1 MASTKI
7 INVLKDD
14 KFEEIL
20 DLFKETSA
28 KEVIFVLPKRS
39 KAFTSEEHFI
49 ILANEASKSEKK
61 ISVLCSNP
69 DVNKIAK
76 KYKFDVL
83 LAKGPSKTSFVTERE
98 EPMISEL
105 PYVKPQDEPEPEED
119 ADEDEDE
126 EEQLPARPRGGLEGI
141 VRGRSGTRL
150 NVSPKKDKPVR
161 LDVRKRS
168 PHRSV
173 EEIENVWDALPD
185 REEEDKNIWADY
197 RVPWPAKARPGDHS
211 EMGLRSRRPAGSR
224 KPLFRFEF
232 RNLSKKSV
240 IALGGVSVLLL
251 GTIIFVSTG
260 SAKIEIVPQKQPLET
275 ELKVSASDRFS
286 LVDQNLNKI
295 PGQLFSVDKVV
306 SQTFPA
312 TGEKD
317 VAQKARGKMK
327 IYNAYG
333 TTPQVLI
340 ATTRFEKDGL
350 IFRTLTTVTV
360 PGTKVA
366 NGEITPGAV
375 DVEVVADKAG
385 ETYNIS
391 SGKFVIPAFNERA
404 DAGRYEKIY
413 GETTEPMKGGM
424 VGQAKVVTENDYNQ
438 AKETLQ
444 AQLQK
449 DIDEGLKLQTA
460 GLKTIDKLSVKIGQP
475 ESSAKIDEAADSFTM
490 SLKGSLKTIGFN
502 QPDLDGLVKQHV
514 EKTRNLDVVTDKLQL
529 SYRSINFRDAENLLE
544 FTVAIS
550 GNAYAKI
557 DTGKIKQ
564 EMAGKDENEIKSYL
578 RGVAGVESARVLLS
592 PFWVKSIPNKPEKT
606 LINIIY

>member
-7 INVLKDD
+7 INVLRDD

-28 KEVIFVLPKRS
+28 KEVIFVLPKKS
-39 KAFTSEEHFI
+39 KAFISEEHFI
-49 ILANEASKSEKK
+49 ILANEASKTGKK

-69 DVNKIAK
+69 DVNKMAK

-98 EPMISEL
+98 EPEIEE
-105 PYVKPQDEPEPEED
+105 PQYAPPQDEPEPEEEAAVD
-119 ADEDEDE
+119 VEEEDDE

-141 VRGRSGTRL
+141 VRGRTGTHL
-150 NVSPKKDKPVR
+150 NVSPRKDRPVR
-161 LDVRKRS
+161 LDVRRTPQRS
-168 PHRSV
+168 S
-173 EEIENVWDALPD
+173 EDIQNVWETLPGGNN
-185 REEEDKNIWADY
+185 KSIWADL
-197 RVPWPAKARPGDHS
+197 
-211 EMGLRSRRPAGSR
+211 GLRSRRTREQR

-232 RNLSKKSV
+232 RNLSKRSV
-240 IALGGVSVLLL
+240 IVLGGVSVLLL
-251 GTIIFVSTG
+251 GTIIYVTTG
-260 SAKIEIVPQKQPLET
+260 SAKIEIIPQKQPLET
-275 ELKVSASDRFS
+275 ELKVSASDKFS
-286 LVDQNLNKI
+286 LVDKNLNKL
-295 PGQLFSVDKVV
+295 PGQLFSIDKVV
-306 SQTFPA
+306 SQTFPV

-366 NGEITPGAV
+366 NGEITPGTI

-391 SGKFVIPAFNERA
+391 AGKFVIPAFNERA

-413 GETTEPMKGGM
+413 GQTTEATKGGLS
-424 VGQAKVVTENDYNQ
+424 GRAKVVTDSDYNK

-444 AQLQK
+444 AQLEK
-449 DIDEGLKLQTA
+449 DIDDGLKLQTA
-460 GLKTIDKLSVKIGQP
+460 GLKIIDKLSVKIGQP

-490 SLKGSLKTIGFN
+490 SLKGSLKTIGFK
-502 QPDLDGLVKQHV
+502 QPDLDGLVKQHI
-514 EKTRNLDVVTDKLQL
+514 EKTKNLDVIPDKLQL
-529 SYRSINFRDAENLLE
+529 SYKSINFKDAENLLE

-564 EMAGKDENEIKSYL
+564 EMAGKDEDEIKSYL
-578 RGVAGVESARVLLS
+578 RGVAGVESAKATLK
-592 PFWVKSIPNKPEKT
+592 PFWVKSIPGNPEKT
-606 LINIIY
+606 TININY

>member
-168 PHRSV
+168 HHRSV

-185 REEEDKNIWADY
+185 REEEDKNIWADL
-197 RVPWPAKARPGDHS
+197 
-211 EMGLRSRRPAGSR
+211 GLRSRRPAGSR

-240 IALGGVSVLLL
+240 IAMGGVSVLLL
-251 GTIIFVSTG
+251 GTIIYVTTG
-260 SAKIEIVPQKQPLET
+260 SAKIEIIPQKQPLET
-275 ELKVSASDRFS
+275 ELKVSASDKFS
-286 LVDQNLNKI
+286 LVDKNLNKL
-295 PGQLFSVDKVV
+295 PGQLFSIDKVV
-306 SQTFPA
+306 SQTFPV

-366 NGEITPGAV
+366 NGEITPGTV

-424 VGQAKVVTENDYNQ
+424 IGQAKVVTENDYNQ

-592 PFWVKSIPNKPEKT
+592 PFWVKSILNKPEKT

>member
-49 ILANEASKSEKK
+49 ILANEALKSEKK

-69 DVNKIAK
+69 DVNKMAK
-76 KYKFDVL
+76 KYRFDVL
-83 LAKGPSKTSFVTERE
+83 LAKGPSKTSFVTEKE

-105 PYVKPQDEPEPEED
+105 PYAKQQDEPEPKED
-119 ADEDEDE
+119 DDENE
-126 EEQLPARPRGGLEGI
+126 EEEEELPPTRPRGGLEGI
-141 VRGRSGTRL
+141 VRGRSGTHL

-161 LDVRKRS
+161 LDVRKKS

-185 REEEDKNIWADY
+185 REEDDKNIWADL
-197 RVPWPAKARPGDHS
+197 
-211 EMGLRSRRPAGSR
+211 GLRSKKSYRQG

-240 IALGGVSVLLL
+240 IVLGGVSVLLL
-251 GTIIFVSTG
+251 GAIIFVSTG

-275 ELKVSASDRFS
+275 ELKVSASDKFS

-366 NGEITPGAV
+366 NGEITPGTV

-424 VGQAKVVTENDYNQ
+424 IGQAKVVTENDYNQ

-529 SYRSINFRDAENLLE
+529 SYKSINFKDAENLLE

-557 DTGKIKQ
+557 DTSKIKQ

-578 RGVAGVESARVLLS
+578 RGVAGVESAKVILS

-606 LINIIY
+606 TINLLY

>member
-185 REEEDKNIWADY
+185 REEEEDKNIWADL
-197 RVPWPAKARPGDHS
+197 
-211 EMGLRSRRPAGSR
+211 GLRSKKSYRQG

-240 IALGGVSVLLL
+240 IVLGGVSVLLL
-251 GTIIFVSTG
+251 GAIIFVSTG

-275 ELKVSASDRFS
+275 ELKVSASDKFS

-366 NGEITPGAV
+366 NGEITPGTV
-375 DVEVVADKAG
+375 TVEVVADKAG

-490 SLKGSLKTIGFN
+490 SLKGSLKTVGFN

-529 SYRSINFRDAENLLE
+529 SYKSINFKDAENLLE

>member
-28 KEVIFVLPKRS
+28 KEVIFVLPKKS

-49 ILANEASKSEKK
+49 ILANEALKSEKK

-69 DVNKIAK
+69 DVNKMAR
-76 KYKFDVL
+76 KYRFDVL
-83 LAKGPSKTSFVTERE
+83 MPKGQERVFVAPVTDRVPQEWAMPHSENHRKDKEEIE
-98 EPMISEL
+98 EPQ
-105 PYVKPQDEPEPEED
+105 YDEPAEEPEE
-119 ADEDEDE
+119 EVEQ
-126 EEQLPARPRGGLEGI
+126 EEQLPTRPRGGLEGI
-141 VRGRSGTRL
+141 VRGRSGTHL
-150 NVSPKKDKPVR
+150 SVSPRKDRPVR
-161 LDVRKRS
+161 LDVRKKS
-168 PHRSV
+168 PRQSV

-185 REEEDKNIWADY
+185 REEDDKSIWADL
-197 RVPWPAKARPGDHS
+197 
-211 EMGLRSRRPAGSR
+211 GLRSRRPAEPR
-224 KPLFRFEF
+224 KPFFRFEF

-240 IALGGVSVLLL
+240 IILGGVSLLLL
-251 GTIIFVSTG
+251 GAIIFVSTG
-260 SAKIEIVPQKQPLET
+260 NARIEIVPQKQPLET
-275 ELKVSASDRFS
+275 ELKVSASDKFS

-295 PGQLFSVDKVV
+295 PGQLFSVDKTV
-306 SQTFPA
+306 SRTFPA

-317 VAQKARGKMK
+317 VAQKARGMMK

-391 SGKFVIPAFNERA
+391 AGKFVIPAFNERA

-413 GETTEPMKGGM
+413 GETAEAMKGGIS
-424 VGQAKVVTENDYNQ
+424 GRAKVITENDYNK

-514 EKTRNLDVVTDKLQL
+514 EKTRNLEVIPDKLQL
-529 SYRSINFRDAENLLE
+529 SYKSINFKDAENLLE

-550 GNAYAKI
+550 GTAYAKI

-564 EMAGKDENEIKSYL
+564 ELAGKDEDDIKSYL
-578 RGVAGVESARVLLS
+578 RGVAGVGSAKVILS

-606 LINIIY
+606 IININY

>member
-7 INVLKDD
+7 INVQKDD

-69 DVNKIAK
+69 DVNKMAK
-76 KYKFDVL
+76 KYRFDVL

-126 EEQLPARPRGGLEGI
+126 QLPSRPRGGLEGI
-141 VRGRSGTRL
+141 VRGRSGTHL

-168 PHRSV
+168 PQRSV

-185 REEEDKNIWADY
+185 REEEDKNIWADL
-197 RVPWPAKARPGDHS
+197 
-211 EMGLRSRRPAGSR
+211 GLRSRRPAGSR

-333 TTPQVLI
+333 PTPQGLI

-366 NGEITPGAV
+366 NGEITPGTV
-375 DVEVVADKAG
+375 TVEVVADKAG

-424 VGQAKVVTENDYNQ
+424 IGQAKVVTENDYNQ

-490 SLKGSLKTIGFN
+490 SM
-502 QPDLDGLVKQHV
+502 V
-514 EKTRNLDVVTDKLQL
+514 
-529 SYRSINFRDAENLLE
+529 
-544 FTVAIS
+544 
-550 GNAYAKI
+550 
-557 DTGKIKQ
+557 
-564 EMAGKDENEIKSYL
+564 
-578 RGVAGVESARVLLS
+578 LS
-592 PFWVKSIPNKPEKT
+592 PAVW
-606 LINIIY
+606 